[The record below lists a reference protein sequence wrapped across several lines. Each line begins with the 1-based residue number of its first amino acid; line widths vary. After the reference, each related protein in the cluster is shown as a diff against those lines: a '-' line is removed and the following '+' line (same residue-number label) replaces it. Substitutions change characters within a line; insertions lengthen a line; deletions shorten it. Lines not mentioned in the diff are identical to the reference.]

1 MLTTWQAQSPD
12 DGGQSGSSGAGTT
25 HTSCAQSPM
34 EPLSPGGGSNHPSIN
49 ANDLATSRAFQD
61 LVIMSPQTP
70 STPHN
75 HPIQVS
81 DEMHFNGGGEGKGLG
96 DQDSPFLSLSGEAAT
111 GGGAAGVAAEA
122 AEGRGGGQDD
132 HDAYGGEMGAFARGG
147 SADAESFWACL
158 GDEPALGA

>member
-1 MLTTWQAQSPD
+1 
-12 DGGQSGSSGAGTT
+12 
-25 HTSCAQSPM
+25 M
-34 EPLSPGGGSNHPSIN
+34 EPLSPGGSSNHPSIN

-75 HPIQVS
+75 HPIKEP
-81 DEMHFNGGGEGKGLG
+81 DGMHFNGGEGGEGLDDHG
-96 DQDSPFLSLSGEAAT
+96 STFLSLAGDPAP
-111 GGGAAGVAAEA
+111 GGGAAGAAAEA
-122 AEGRGGGQDD
+122 AAGRGGGQDD
-132 HDAYGGEMGAFARGG
+132 PEPDAYGGETGVFVKGG